1 MLFIKVISFYTLLNI
16 FPLLQKAMVPFFTQ
30 NFALLSQIHTIH
42 AGMPAVNQLIAVGEK
57 CL

>member
-1 MLFIKVISFYTLLNI
+1 MVFIKAISFSTILNI
-16 FPLLQKAMVPFFTQ
+16 FPLLQKALVPFFAQ

-42 AGMPAVNQLIAVGEK
+42 AGMPAVNQLFAVGEK